1 MATVT
6 EMLPDDYV
14 EPSTMIDRARALIPV
29 IRENQEKTER
39 DRRVADDLFD
49 QILDAGLFRMLMPR
63 RYLPNAFWQF
73 VL

>member
-39 DRRVADDLFD
+39 DRRGVAAAPL
-49 QILDAGLFRMLMPR
+49 LSHGG
-63 RYLPNAFWQF
+63 
-73 VL
+73 V